1 MSVKVFR
8 VKRVE
13 VFLYRGRRIYQ
24 YKVRRHSEILIHINR
39 FPVTLIPFLNIVIQF
54 LSLDNGRYTFKR
66 GRGQR

>member
-24 YKVRRHSEILIHINR
+24 YKIRRHSEILIYL
-39 FPVTLIPFLNIVIQF
+39 LIAARSPLVLF
-54 LSLDNGRYTFKR
+54 
-66 GRGQR
+66 